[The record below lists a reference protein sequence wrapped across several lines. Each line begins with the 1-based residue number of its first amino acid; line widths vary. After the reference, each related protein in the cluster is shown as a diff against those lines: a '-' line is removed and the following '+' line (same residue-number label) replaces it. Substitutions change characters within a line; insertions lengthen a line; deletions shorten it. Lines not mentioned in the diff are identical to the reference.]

1 MSEGRL
7 SEEKSVEMLAQE
19 KLIKQILISQYDYI
33 RYFSYIRSRLKTREK
48 GGATSSSVHYE
59 ESGERVR
66 RGENLMVTAVKLFSQ
81 E

>member
-59 ESGERVR
+59 EVGRE
-66 RGENLMVTAVKLFSQ
+66 
-81 E
+81 